1 MVAQGVAMYVLIAY
15 DVQTGRTEKFRKIL
29 SKYLIHE
36 QNSVFAGDLPMSE
49 LKRLHDEISKVA
61 VADDRLM
68 EVISENRHNISVS
81 ILRKNRFNGVL
92 EAEEH
97 AHHLHRADIL

>member
-1 MVAQGVAMYVLIAY
+1 MYVLIAY
-15 DVQTGRTEKFRKIL
+15 DVQAERTEKFRKIL

-49 LKRLHDEISKVA
+49 LKRLRGEISKVA
-61 VADDRLM
+61 MADDRLM

-81 ILRKNRFNGVL
+81 ILRKNESNGVL
-92 EAEEH
+92 EMEDH
-97 AHHLHRADIL
+97 AHHLHGADIL